1 MTMPAATPPGLAE
14 RCARAVAFA
23 MLVLAAGCVV
33 AMTASTVWDVG
44 VRYALNAP
52 TVWAT
57 ELSTYFLV
65 GAIFLGA
72 AQAHLA
78 EANVRVELLLNAL
91 PPAARRDVML
101 AGAWAGLLVVL
112 IAAWQSALMVVSD
125 YANDARLF
133 SLLLTPTWM
142 PKAPIAIGLSGLALA
157 MLVEIAQLS
166 SARAA
171 WRRSLPWLLVA
182 GLVLLL
188 VGFGRHPPP
197 SGIGRVDAGS
207 VAVLA
212 AVLIGAFASGLRAG
226 TITAAMLL
234 GGIALFSLTRDAGA
248 GTLSLLLFGAIAF
261 FLAIGLRIAFALALV
276 GLLAIYLLLPAPFP
290 MTVAERTWSGVNS
303 FSLTAVPL
311 YVLMGALLVRSRLSD
326 QLFTVMAR
334 VLAPLPGGLAHAATA
349 GCGIFAAV
357 SGSSVATAATV
368 GSVACPEMTR
378 RGYSPA
384 LAYGSVAA
392 GGTLGILIP
401 PSVPMIIY
409 ATTVGV
415 SIVELFLAGI
425 LPGLL
430 MMLLFMTVILVWVWL
445 RPEAAPR
452 LAPADRLPL
461 TRASLVDSVLVLL
474 LIGTVI
480 GSLYGGVATAS
491 ETGAVG
497 AAVALLFCA
506 LRGRLG
512 GAMLWACLVETV
524 TVTAFVF
531 LIVVGANVLSYGFDF
546 LKVSQQVMAL
556 ATEAGLDRWV
566 IFLAIVVVYVALG
579 MFLDSISM
587 LVLTLPVVFPLA
599 QSLGFDPIWLGVIL
613 VIMAEV
619 GLITPPVGMNLF
631 VLQGIARTVSLSTI
645 AVGALPFLGAMLA
658 TVLLLCLWPDI
669 ALLLPAA
676 LK

>member
-1 MTMPAATPPGLAE
+1 
-14 RCARAVAFA
+14 
-23 MLVLAAGCVV
+23 
-33 AMTASTVWDVG
+33 
-44 VRYALNAP
+44 
-52 TVWAT
+52 
-57 ELSTYFLV
+57 
-65 GAIFLGA
+65 
-72 AQAHLA
+72 
-78 EANVRVELLLNAL
+78 
-91 PPAARRDVML
+91 
-101 AGAWAGLLVVL
+101 
-112 IAAWQSALMVVSD
+112 
-125 YANDARLF
+125 
-133 SLLLTPTWM
+133 
-142 PKAPIAIGLSGLALA
+142 
-157 MLVEIAQLS
+157 
-166 SARAA
+166 
-171 WRRSLPWLLVA
+171 
-182 GLVLLL
+182 
-188 VGFGRHPPP
+188 
-197 SGIGRVDAGS
+197 
-207 VAVLA
+207 
-212 AVLIGAFASGLRAG
+212 
-226 TITAAMLL
+226 
-234 GGIALFSLTRDAGA
+234 
-248 GTLSLLLFGAIAF
+248 
-261 FLAIGLRIAFALALV
+261 
-276 GLLAIYLLLPAPFP
+276 
-290 MTVAERTWSGVNS
+290 
-303 FSLTAVPL
+303 
-311 YVLMGALLVRSRLSD
+311 
-326 QLFTVMAR
+326 
-334 VLAPLPGGLAHAATA
+334 
-349 GCGIFAAV
+349 
-357 SGSSVATAATV
+357 
-368 GSVACPEMTR
+368 
-378 RGYSPA
+378 
-384 LAYGSVAA
+384 
-392 GGTLGILIP
+392 
-401 PSVPMIIY
+401 
-409 ATTVGV
+409 
-415 SIVELFLAGI
+415 
-425 LPGLL
+425 
-430 MMLLFMTVILVWVWL
+430 MTVILVWVWL

-512 GAMLWACLVETV
+512 AAMLWACLVETV